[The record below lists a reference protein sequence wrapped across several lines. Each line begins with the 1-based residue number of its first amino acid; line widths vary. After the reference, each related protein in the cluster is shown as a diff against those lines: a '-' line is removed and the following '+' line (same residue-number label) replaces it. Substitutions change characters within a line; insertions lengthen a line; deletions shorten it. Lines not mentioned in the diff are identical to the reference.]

1 MNRPGF
7 FSRNPNRSGLMAS
20 ETTTKSNLEIVREY
34 TERVFNEH
42 NPDLASQYVTSDIR
56 WHGGVLGTV
65 EGVANLTQLLRG
77 FIGALPD
84 LKASEQDV
92 VAADDKVAVR
102 FIVEATHK
110 GNLFGI
116 AATGRRVRW
125 DAVDVYR
132 LNDGMIV
139 EEWAADDVTAILQQI
154 GAYTL
159 PMLRVK
165 S

>member
-1 MNRPGF
+1 
-7 FSRNPNRSGLMAS
+7 MAS
-20 ETTTKSNLEIVREY
+20 GTTTKSNLEIVREY

-42 NPDLASQYVTSDIR
+42 NPNLAAQYVTSDIR

-132 LNDGMIV
+132 LTDGMIV

>member
-1 MNRPGF
+1 
-7 FSRNPNRSGLMAS
+7 MAS
-20 ETTTKSNLEIVREY
+20 GTTTKSNLEIVREY
-34 TERVFNEH
+34 TQRVFNEH
-42 NPDLASQYVTSDIR
+42 NPDLAAQYVTSDIR

-132 LNDGMIV
+132 LTDGKIV

-159 PMLRVK
+159 PMLRGVK

>member
-1 MNRPGF
+1 
-7 FSRNPNRSGLMAS
+7 
-20 ETTTKSNLEIVREY
+20 
-34 TERVFNEH
+34 
-42 NPDLASQYVTSDIR
+42 
-56 WHGGVLGTV
+56 
-65 EGVANLTQLLRG
+65 VANLTQLLRG

-132 LNDGMIV
+132 LTEGMIV

>member
-1 MNRPGF
+1 
-7 FSRNPNRSGLMAS
+7 MAS
-20 ETTTKSNLEIVREY
+20 RTATKSNLEIVREY

-65 EGVANLTQLLRG
+65 DGVASLTQLLRG

-132 LNDGMIV
+132 LADGMIV
-139 EEWAADDVTAILQQI
+139 EEWAADDVAAILQQI